1 MVKDQEID
9 DISLQ
14 SMDDVEL
21 NKSVEILSLRWEIVK
36 PRVLCRPNH
45 REYSNSQG
53 NDPGKSWSIHIDVI
67 LKNRSGG

>member
-14 SMDDVEL
+14 SMDDAAL

-36 PRVLCRPNH
+36 PRILCYPDCG
-45 REYSNSQG
+45 EYPNSQG
-53 NDPGKSWSIHIDVI
+53 NDPGKSWSIH
-67 LKNRSGG
+67 L